1 MLYFFVLLKVKAFL
15 LNPAFSGT
23 MKTYITKKKTF
34 SITTV
39 FNLDNKSFL
48 SIK

>member
-1 MLYFFVLLKVKAFL
+1 MLYFLVLLKVKAFL

-23 MKTYITKKKTF
+23 MKTYITKKKNNKSTF
-34 SITTV
+34 